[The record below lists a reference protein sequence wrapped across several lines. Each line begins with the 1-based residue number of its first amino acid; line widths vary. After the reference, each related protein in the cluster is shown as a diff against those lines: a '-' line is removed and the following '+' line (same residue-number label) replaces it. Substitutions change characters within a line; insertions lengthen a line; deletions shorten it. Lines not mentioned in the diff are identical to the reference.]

1 MPSRCMSGRRG
12 WLLGLAGLVGCAK
25 PAEELR
31 RYPVRGVV
39 KALQPADRIAVV
51 RHETIPGFMESMT
64 MEFPVKN
71 PEEFARL
78 QVGQQIHA
86 TLCQTRN
93 GLEFWLEGIVVE
105 K

>member
-1 MPSRCMSGRRG
+1 MSGRRA
-12 WLLGLAGLVGCAK
+12 WLVAVAGLAACGK
-25 PAEELR
+25 PAEEVR
-31 RYPVRGVV
+31 RYPLRGVV
-39 KALQPADRIAVV
+39 KALQPADRVAVV

-71 PEEFARL
+71 AEEFARL
-78 QVGQQIHA
+78 GVGQQIRA
-86 TLCQTRN
+86 TLCQTRS

>member
-1 MPSRCMSGRRG
+1 MPSRCMSDRRS
-12 WLLGLAGLVGCAK
+12 WLLAVAGLAACGK
-25 PAEELR
+25 PPEEVK
-31 RYPVRGVV
+31 RYPLRGVV

-51 RHETIPGFMESMT
+51 HHETIPGFMESMT

-78 QVGQQIHA
+78 RVGQQIRA
-86 TLCQTRN
+86 TLCQTRS
-93 GLEFWLEGIVVE
+93 GLEFWLEGIVLE

>member
-1 MPSRCMSGRRG
+1 MSGRRA
-12 WLLGLAGLVGCAK
+12 WLLAVAGLAACGKA
-25 PAEELR
+25 PEPEEVK
-31 RYPVRGVV
+31 RYPLRGVV
-39 KALQPADRIAVV
+39 LSLQPADRITVV
-51 RHETIPGFMESMT
+51 RHETIPGFMESMA

-78 QVGQQIHA
+78 RVGQQIRA
-86 TLCQTRN
+86 TLCQTRS

>member
-1 MPSRCMSGRRG
+1 MSGRRA
-12 WLLGLAGLVGCAK
+12 WLLAAAGLAACGK
-25 PAEELR
+25 PAEEVR
-31 RYPVRGVV
+31 RYPLRGVV
-39 KALQPADRIAVV
+39 TALQPADRIAVV

-71 PEEFARL
+71 AEEFARL
-78 QVGQQIHA
+78 GVGQQIRA
-86 TLCQTRN
+86 TLCQTRS